1 MRGFGE
7 RAHVICV
14 ALRGEIRII
23 FAAMQRIFGDA
34 RAQPSAR
41 SVHDRHAN
49 TESSKIDAGH
59 DRHSFFSDVSSVDCS
74 PQQSLLSVIPNPFA
88 VFANG
93 VRDLLFRNGY
103 YFAISH
109 RETERLAE
117 GTTSQA
123 AEKVFSLGGRGLSP
137 DVKGL
142 LSTGFSP

>member
-7 RAHVICV
+7 GAHVICV

-23 FAAMQRIFGDA
+23 LAATQRIFGDA

-41 SVHDRHAN
+41 SVHDGHAN

-103 YFAISH
+103 YSRSVIGKPNVS
-109 RETERLAE
+109 AE
-117 GTTSQA
+117 GTTS
-123 AEKVFSLGGRGLSP
+123 
-137 DVKGL
+137 
-142 LSTGFSP
+142 